1 MKEEKENTNFRP
13 PIVAVL
19 GHVDHGKTTLLDKIR
34 NTNVTS
40 KEAGGIT
47 QSIGAWQVTTKDEKK
62 ITFIDTPGH
71 EAFSTLRLRGAKI
84 ADIVLLVVAADDGVM
99 PQTRES
105 IQYINETG
113 TPFIVVITKIDLPAA
128 GVANVKKQLS
138 EEGVACEGWGGD
150 VVCIEVSGK
159 TGKGIDELLEMII
172 LVASMNEVSGNRTLK
187 LSPEVVVVEQTMEA
201 SRGLVVRGIVRD
213 GILRVGDVLF
223 EEAEIG
229 KVRGIF
235 DEKGKPVREAG
246 PGEAVEIIGFGNAPS
261 VGAVIRGDKVG
272 LFDSLALAQGK
283 QVDKVDQIEKNRGN
297 KMNEEGLPIIIKA
310 DTVGSLE
317 AVDKALGDSV
327 YIFQQSV
334 GRLTDGDVF
343 LARTSGAVIVGFNVK
358 ATRDVLRLAE
368 EEGVRIYTYKII
380 YELIRDVS
388 KWVKEKKE
396 VGQEKILG
404 KASVV
409 AEFPHGKNRIAG
421 CRVEEGRILKN
432 DKLRLVRGGEV
443 AGSIWAKSLKRGKVE
458 VDKVGVGEE
467 FGIFFEPQFDFEQGD
482 VIESLAR

>member
-187 LSPEVVVVEQTMEA
+187 LSPEVVVVEQ
-201 SRGLVVRGIVRD
+201 L
-213 GILRVGDVLF
+213 LF
-223 EEAEIG
+223 
-229 KVRGIF
+229 V
-235 DEKGKPVREAG
+235 PT
-246 PGEAVEIIGFGNAPS
+246 P
-261 VGAVIRGDKVG
+261 
-272 LFDSLALAQGK
+272 
-283 QVDKVDQIEKNRGN
+283 
-297 KMNEEGLPIIIKA
+297 
-310 DTVGSLE
+310 
-317 AVDKALGDSV
+317 
-327 YIFQQSV
+327 Y
-334 GRLTDGDVF
+334 
-343 LARTSGAVIVGFNVK
+343 RT
-358 ATRDVLRLAE
+358 
-368 EEGVRIYTYKII
+368 
-380 YELIRDVS
+380 
-388 KWVKEKKE
+388 
-396 VGQEKILG
+396 
-404 KASVV
+404 
-409 AEFPHGKNRIAG
+409 
-421 CRVEEGRILKN
+421 
-432 DKLRLVRGGEV
+432 
-443 AGSIWAKSLKRGKVE
+443 
-458 VDKVGVGEE
+458 
-467 FGIFFEPQFDFEQGD
+467 
-482 VIESLAR
+482 